1 MNKVIVIADS
11 TADLSPE
18 LVEKYKVRVVPLH
31 VTFPKEGVDYLD
43 GVTITPQQLYDKVK
57 ELGETPKSGAINIQE
72 FIDYFKPYIDD
83 GCDIIFTG
91 IGSDCL
97 RQSTMQQLHQGNSL
111 KAELKSSI
119 LKIYPQVQV
128 F

>member
-43 GVTITPQQLYDKVK
+43 GVTITPKQLYDKVK
-57 ELGETPKSGAINIQE
+57 ELGETPRVEQSIFKNSLITSSLISMMDAILYLQVL
-72 FIDYFKPYIDD
+72 DP
-83 GCDIIFTG
+83 
-91 IGSDCL
+91 DCL
-97 RQSTMQQLHQGNSL
+97 RQSTMRQLHQGNSL

-119 LKIYPQVQV
+119 LKIYLQVQV